1 MRLSDMQSKK
11 VIDIING
18 TNIGNIVD
26 VFITNDGKVDFF
38 VIDQGKNIFSL
49 NRESDVKIYWSQI
62 TKIGEDVILIKRDT

>member
-1 MRLSDMQSKK
+1 MQSKK